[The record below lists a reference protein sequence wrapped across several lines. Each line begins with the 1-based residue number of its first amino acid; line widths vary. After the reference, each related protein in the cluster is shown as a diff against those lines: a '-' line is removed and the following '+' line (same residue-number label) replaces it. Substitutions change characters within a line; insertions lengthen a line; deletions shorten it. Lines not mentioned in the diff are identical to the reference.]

1 MFDLC
6 VPTHLECSLSHH
18 QVSPESIVDF
28 QQLQWVTWFS
38 VFILEVDSFCCG
50 LQDVEVVSMSLT
62 ALNAVAFYHYQAIC
76 RGQEGLGVHVL
87 SIQDTQGV
95 VKEGVLAH
103 FLRSVMQFLLFDD
116 YRCADNPRLT
126 KNLKAE

>member
-1 MFDLC
+1 
-6 VPTHLECSLSHH
+6 
-18 QVSPESIVDF
+18 VDF